1 MRERL
6 SRLALLPYPNNA
18 PGTTSRAP
26 HPRFAAADAVLGGEE
41 FALFHVKAPFLRDL
55 PLVEAGAAEG
65 FTVGA
70 GLTGGVEFDDV
81 GHFLLFAV

>member
-1 MRERL
+1 
-6 SRLALLPYPNNA
+6 
-18 PGTTSRAP
+18 
-26 HPRFAAADAVLGGEE
+26 
-41 FALFHVKAPFLRDL
+41 
-55 PLVEAGAAEG
+55 VEAGAAEG